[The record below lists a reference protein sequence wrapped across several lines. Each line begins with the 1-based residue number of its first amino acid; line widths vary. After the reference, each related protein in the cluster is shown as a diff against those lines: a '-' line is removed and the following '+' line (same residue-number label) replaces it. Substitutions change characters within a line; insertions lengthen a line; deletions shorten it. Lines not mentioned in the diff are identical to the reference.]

1 MTRHLRNLADA
12 RLETESVVTIGV
24 FDGVH
29 RGHQALASE
38 LVQRARHAGRKAVVI
53 TFFPHP
59 DKVLASTEQRYY
71 LTPPNERA
79 KLLLDLGVD
88 LVITHPFDDAT
99 RQLRAVDFVTLLMRH
114 LRMRELRVGAE
125 FALGFQREGD
135 IAFLRA
141 QGKQRGFH
149 VTTVAPVIAH
159 GERIRS
165 SDLRELVRAGD
176 MRGAAALLGR
186 SYSLRGEVVM
196 GEQRGRTIGFPTANL
211 AVWREQIVPARGVYA
226 AWALVNGARHMAATN
241 IGVRPT
247 FAGES
252 LSVEAHLLDFHGD
265 LYGAHMTLSFVERLR
280 MEQKFGGLDELTAQI
295 RADVVAVRTHLS
307 AAPAS

>member
-1 MTRHLRNLADA
+1 MRHLRNLADA

-38 LVQRARHAGRKAVVI
+38 LVQRARHTGRIAVVV

-59 DKVLASTEQRYY
+59 DKVLDQTEEHYY
-71 LTPPNERA
+71 LTPPDERA
-79 KLLLDLGVD
+79 NLLLDLGVD
-88 LVITHPFDDAT
+88 LVITHPFDETT
-99 RQLRAVDFVTLLMRH
+99 RQLRAIDFVTLLVKR
-114 LRMRELRVGAE
+114 LRLRELRVGAE

-141 QGKQRGFH
+141 QGRQRGFH
-149 VTTVAPVIAH
+149 VATVAPVTAN
-159 GERIRS
+159 GERIQS
-165 SDLRELVRAGD
+165 ADLRQLVRLGD
-176 MRGAAALLGR
+176 MPGAAALLGR
-186 SYSLRGEVVM
+186 NYSLAGEVVM

-226 AWALVNGARHMAATN
+226 AWALVNGARHMAAAN

-252 LSVEAHLLDFHGD
+252 LSVEAHLLDFRSD
-265 LYGAHMTLSFVERLR
+265 LYGARLRLAFVERLR
-280 MEQKFGGLDELTAQI
+280 MEQKFAGVDELTAQI
-295 RADVVAVRTHLS
+295 RADVVAARTCLS
-307 AAPAS
+307 GASAS

>member
-1 MTRHLRNLADA
+1 MRHLRNLADA

-38 LVQRARHAGRKAVVI
+38 LVQRARQSGRNAVVV

-59 DKVLASTEQRYY
+59 DKVLDLTEEHYY
-71 LTPPNERA
+71 LTQPDERA

-88 LVITHPFDDAT
+88 LVITHPFDEAT
-99 RQLRAVDFVTLLMRH
+99 RRLRAVDFVTLLLRH
-114 LRMRELRVGAE
+114 LQLRELRVGAE

-141 QGKQRGFH
+141 QGHDRGFQ
-149 VTTVAPVIAH
+149 VATVAPVTAH

-165 SDLRELVRAGD
+165 SDLRDLVRAGD
-176 MRGAAALLGR
+176 VQSAAALLGR
-186 SYSLRGEVVM
+186 NYSLSGEVVM
-196 GEQRGRTIGFPTANL
+196 GEQRGRRIGFPTANL

-226 AWALVNGARHMAATN
+226 AWAQVAGQRHMAATN
-241 IGVRPT
+241 IGLRPT
-247 FAGES
+247 FGGES
-252 LSVEAHLLDFHGD
+252 LSVEAHLLDFSGE
-265 LYGAHMTLSFVERLR
+265 LYGARMTLAFVERLR
-280 MEQKFGGLDELTAQI
+280 REQKFASLDELTAQI
-295 RADVVAVRTHLS
+295 GADVEAVRARLS
-307 AAPAS
+307 GGSAT